1 MQSHE
6 DMLVKVAQLY
16 YEDQLTQTEIGRR
29 MNTSRSTVSRMLKE
43 CRELGVVHI
52 KINYPW
58 RRIHALENEL
68 CQRFELRECRVLE
81 SKERPIDQTMKGMG
95 LLAADFL
102 DSFLQDGMTLGV
114 SYGRSIAAVIEQL
127 SPSRHIDLTMV
138 QILGALGSGNPL
150 IEGPDLV
157 RSLAN
162 LYKAKY
168 HYLYTPLLVESNHTR
183 DLLIQE
189 PNIRDTLEH
198 GRQADAVILGIGAH
212 DDNEDSGLIWTGY
225 MGRKEFAFLKSR
237 GAVGHMCAQHYDQNG
252 KVLDIGLNR
261 RVISIG
267 LEALKQIE
275 TVIAIAGSAEKAQA
289 ISGALRGKYIDI
301 LITDDVAAMEILKMK
316 ASNLNLAQNNDGSI
330 TGEV

>member
-6 DMLVKVAQLY
+6 DMLVQVARLY
-16 YEDQLTQTEIGRR
+16 YEDQLTQAEIGRR

-43 CRELGVVHI
+43 CRDLGVVNI

-58 RRIHALENEL
+58 KRIYALENEL
-68 CQRFELRECRVLE
+68 CQRFDLRECRVLE
-81 SKERPIDQTMKGMG
+81 SKDRPIDQTMKGMG

-102 DSFLQDGMTLGV
+102 DNFLQDGMTLGV
-114 SYGRSIAAVIEQL
+114 SYGRTIAAVIEQL
-127 SPSRHIDLTMV
+127 APSKHIDLTVV

-183 DLLIQE
+183 DLLMQE
-189 PNIRDTLEH
+189 PNISETLKR
-198 GRQADAVILGIGAH
+198 GRQADTVILGIGAH
-212 DDNEDSGLIWTGY
+212 ENEDSGLIWTGY
-225 MGRKEFAFLKSR
+225 MGKKEFAFLKSR
-237 GAVGHMCAQHYDQNG
+237 GAVGHMAAQHYDQNG
-252 KVLDIGLNR
+252 KVLDIGLNK

-275 TVIAIAGSAEKAQA
+275 TVIAIAGSTEKAPA
-289 ISGALRGKYIDI
+289 ISGALKGKYIDV
-301 LITDDVAAMEILKMK
+301 LITDDTAAAAILQ
-316 ASNLNLAQNNDGSI
+316 L
-330 TGEV
+330 GE